1 MGKSDKNSGKII
13 IISGPSGVGKSTI
26 CRGLT
31 QREDIIV
38 SVSET
43 TRPKGEKEVDGQDY
57 RFISKEQFEERKESD
72 GFLEYAE
79 VFDNFYG
86 TPRDQVEK
94 AIGLGKTVILEIDVQ
109 GALQVKQSYPDA
121 VMIFI
126 LPPTQADLANR
137 MTGRARGE
145 DDEIAKKRLNNAG
158 AEIAVAW
165 QHYDHMVINA
175 DVQQA
180 IEEIRQIIDND
191 AGEKND

>member
-1 MGKSDKNSGKII
+1 MSESDKKTGMVI

-26 CRGLT
+26 CRGLAE
-31 QREDIIV
+31 REDIIV

-43 TRPKGEKEVDGQDY
+43 TRPKGENEVDGRDY
-57 RFISKEQFEERKESD
+57 WFISKEQFEERKERD

-86 TPRDQVEK
+86 TPRNRVEK
-94 AIGLGKTVILEIDVQ
+94 ALGQGKTVVLEIDVQ

-126 LPPTQADLANR
+126 LPPTQGYLANR

-145 DDEIAKKRLNNAG
+145 DDDIARKRLNSAG
-158 AEIAVAW
+158 AEIAAAL

-191 AGEKND
+191 AGEKK